1 MTASVH
7 VAQNPCVTR
16 RRARTAL
23 SLECLLIGRAISA
36 LADDRRHPMM
46 DLAILMIQ
54 MAFVAFLAWG
64 GVLSLLS
71 VVRGGTRDSRAAR
84 MKIFSYA
91 AANDFETDFRRVLS
105 RRSTITAI

>member
-1 MTASVH
+1 
-7 VAQNPCVTR
+7 
-16 RRARTAL
+16 
-23 SLECLLIGRAISA
+23 
-36 LADDRRHPMM
+36 MM

-71 VVRGGTRDSRAAR
+71 VVWSGTRDFRAGC
-84 MKIFSYA
+84 MKVFSYA

-105 RRSTITAI
+105 RRNTVAAI